1 MKTYYLL
8 LGVEQGADPEEVK
21 RAFRREIA
29 RYHPDKVQHLGQ
41 EFQEIAATR
50 AAELTEAYR
59 ILMDPAARAAYD
71 ASIAAGGPGM
81 PPGPAAR
88 PQPQAAPTVTEPVP
102 RQARTPEP
110 EPEHVSEAL
119 RDTQATLSA
128 FVRKATLG
136 RLREAIDAVAGPADP
151 TTARGFDASFVLK
164 PRRGLFQQGDPAV
177 LLLTRVVSRVDPE
190 AIGEVWPLSLQA
202 TGNDAT
208 PCVLLLGLGM
218 AAPRELAGAIADH
231 RRRMRQTVPPILVPV
246 DTRTW
251 DALLPPDTP
260 VIVRK
265 ILERLKLGV

>member
-1 MKTYYLL
+1 VKTYYLL
-8 LGVEQGADPEEVK
+8 LGVDQGADPEEVK

-59 ILMDPAARAAYD
+59 ILMDPATRAAYD

-81 PPGPAAR
+81 PPPEPAAR
-88 PQPQAAPTVTEPVP
+88 PQAEAGPPVAEPEP
-102 RQARTPEP
+102 RPARTP
-110 EPEHVSEAL
+110 EPEHVSETL

-136 RLREAIDAVAGPADP
+136 RLRDAIEAAAGAPEP

-202 TGNDAT
+202 SVKDAT

-218 AAPRELAGAIADH
+218 APSRELAGAIADH

-251 DALLPPDTP
+251 DALLPPETP